1 MADLDLDTLNQRLQE
16 LQARQNTIDGSTPT
30 ITPGDGVYSITEAVT
45 AATNAASAAN
55 TSKDLAASSASSA
68 AGYAG
73 VAKTARDAAADS
85 ANAAADY
92 ANNANTSKSA
102 AATSATNAAT
112 SATTATNAKTAA
124 QTAEANTLTAYEGT
138 LNAYSSVV
146 EMYDDLAG
154 LEQKAGDALA
164 TAQSLVYKTTELT
177 IDNGIASIQDPK
189 SHTIYHSTTPVSS
202 VAISWPT
209 TFTDC
214 ADDVQYITEF
224 IFTTADTM
232 GESTWGDDDQI
243 YWSGNDCATGIFLP
257 TVNVIYDIIV
267 VGNGTKLRGYVS
279 GTPVTTDTTT
289 AQA

>member
-1 MADLDLDTLNQRLQE
+1 MATLEELNARLQE
-16 LQARQNTIDGSTPT
+16 LQTRQTDIDTSTPT
-30 ITPGDGVYSITEAVT
+30 IDPEDGVTNINNAVI
-45 AATNAASAAN
+45 AATDAASAAN
-55 TSKDLAASSASSA
+55 TSKNLAASAASSS
-68 AGYAG
+68 AGYAN

-85 ANAAADY
+85 ASAAADY
-92 ANNANTSKSA
+92 ATRADSSKSA

-112 SATTATNAKTAA
+112 SATAATNAKTAA

-154 LEQKAGDALA
+154 LEQKAGNALA
-164 TAQSLVYKTTELT
+164 TAQSLVYKTTELV
-177 IDNGIASIQDPK
+177 IDNGVTSIQDPK

-209 TFTDC
+209 TFAEC
-214 ADDVQYITEF
+214 AADVQYITNF

-232 GESTWGDDDQI
+232 GESTWGTTDQI

-257 TVNVIYDIIV
+257 TANVIYDIIV
-267 VGNGTKLRGYVS
+267 TGNGTKLRGYVS
-279 GTPVTTDTTT
+279 GTPVPTTV
-289 AQA
+289 QA